1 MKRYYFQILLACCL
15 TLFAGCSDSDSE
27 SGQNGIPKG
36 SKAIDLQ
43 QDRSGLLRN
52 PCMGWG
58 LYDDAV
64 GNVANAEEYWAAQ
77 DEAARN
83 YASFFYIRWRWSE
96 MEPEEG
102 KYAWIY
108 DENYKKLIQGAL
120 DRGLK
125 LCFRIYD
132 NGQDNI
138 RQGTPNMSVP
148 QVPKDMKSKD
158 KITPNYGL
166 LMPTT
171 LSFSRN
177 MKSLSQ
183 HSPKS
188 MITRIS

>member
-77 DEAARN
+77 DEAAPQLCIFLL
-83 YASFFYIRWRWSE
+83 YT
-96 MEPEEG
+96 
-102 KYAWIY
+102 
-108 DENYKKLIQGAL
+108 LAL
-120 DRGLK
+120 VG
-125 LCFRIYD
+125 
-132 NGQDNI
+132 NGTGG
-138 RQGTPNMSVP
+138 R
-148 QVPKDMKSKD
+148 
-158 KITPNYGL
+158 KICL
-166 LMPTT
+166 DLRRE
-171 LSFSRN
+171 L
-177 MKSLSQ
+177 
-183 HSPKS
+183 
-188 MITRIS
+188 